1 MYFLN
6 LLSSCA
12 LPLALRAGGIFNGR
26 GLCKKYMFFGKEA
39 YNGFYTPYGLNDKS

>member
-1 MYFLN
+1 MYFLT

-26 GLCKKYMFFGKEA
+26 GLRKKYMFFEMRCIMGSI
-39 YNGFYTPYGLNDKS
+39 PPVS